1 MQNLIMIT
9 DPICCFSLSFKMKHY
24 LIQRRGLHTSPIV
37 PAITY
42 TNADTLKELAIK
54 ENKDKSGVY
63 R

>member
-1 MQNLIMIT
+1 MKNLIMIT
-9 DPICCFSLSFKMKHY
+9 DPICFYLSFKMKHY
-24 LIQRRGLHTSPIV
+24 LVQRKGLHTSSIV

-54 ENKDKSGVY
+54 ENKDKSGIY